1 MIIIAG
7 PCQYE
12 NLDMSLEIAETCRDV
27 CIENS
32 IDYVFKASFDKA
44 NRTSLSGERGAGLEE
59 CLEGFEKSKNN

>member
-44 NRTSLSGERGAGLEE
+44 NRTSLSLS
-59 CLEGFEKSKNN
+59 LIHI